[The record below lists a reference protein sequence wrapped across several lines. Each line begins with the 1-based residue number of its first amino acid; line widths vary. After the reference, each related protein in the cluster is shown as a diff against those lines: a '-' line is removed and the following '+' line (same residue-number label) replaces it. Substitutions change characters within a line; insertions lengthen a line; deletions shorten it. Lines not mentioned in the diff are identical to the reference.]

1 VGRFYLAN
9 LSGAIAGAVCAGFV
23 LIPWLGTR
31 VALIAVASFSLLAGF
46 ALLVQVHARRPR
58 YAAGLAAGSLAL
70 FAAIAVLLP
79 DPLDAVLAR
88 RYGGERLL
96 WRNEGTQATVSVQ
109 QSDQRVMY
117 LDGLHQANDSA
128 PMLATHRQI
137 GTLAMALHPR
147 PQEVLVIGLGGGAT
161 AGAVAQ
167 FPDASVDIIELSP
180 SVVGGAEWF
189 RHANG
194 DVLRRTNVRLRID
207 DGRNYLL
214 LTPKRYDVIT
224 ADIIQPFHAG
234 AGNLYSLEYYQLA
247 SRALRDDG
255 VMLQWIGHRP
265 ASQYKLIARTFLDVF
280 PHTTV
285 WAGGTLLAG
294 TKQPLRL
301 SEARYQER
309 LTGPAHATAL
319 AAAGLATYDAL
330 LGLYTAGPEELRAFI
345 GDGPRLTDDRPLVE
359 FFLSLPRNEPDI
371 STGGLRGDV
380 NRHRAP

>member
-1 VGRFYLAN
+1 V
-9 LSGAIAGAVCAGFV
+9 
-23 LIPWLGTR
+23 
-31 VALIAVASFSLLAGF
+31 
-46 ALLVQVHARRPR
+46 
-58 YAAGLAAGSLAL
+58 GLAAGSVAL
-70 FAAIAVLLP
+70 FAAIALLLP

-88 RYGGERLL
+88 RYGGEQLL

-147 PQEVLVIGLGGGAT
+147 PEEVLVIGLGGGAT
-161 AGAVAQ
+161 AGAVAGFQ
-167 FPDASVDIIELSP
+167 DASVDIIELSP

-194 DVLRRTNVRLRID
+194 DVLRRTNVHLRID

-214 LTPKRYDVIT
+214 LTPKQYDVIT

-234 AGNLYSLEYYQLA
+234 AGNLYSREYFQLA
-247 SRALRDDG
+247 ARALRDEG

-265 ASQYKLIARTFLDVF
+265 ESQYKLIARTFLEVF

-285 WAGGTLLAG
+285 WADGTLLAG
-294 TKQPLRL
+294 TKLPLRL
-301 SEARYQER
+301 SEARYRER
-309 LTGPAHATAL
+309 LASPAHATAL
-319 AAAGLATYDAL
+319 AGAGLATYDAL
-330 LGLYTAGPEELRAFI
+330 LGLYTAGAEELRTFI
-345 GDGPRLTDDRPLVE
+345 GEGPTLTDDRPLVE
-359 FFLSLPRNEPDI
+359 YFLSLPRNERDV
-371 STGGLRGDV
+371 STDGLRGDV